1 MPDRPGS
8 AELAYWVRPGQR
20 GRGIAAQAVRATTPW
35 AHRSLGI
42 PRIWLEIN
50 PGNEPSLRVARRAGY
65 RFEQRL
71 PRHCRDWACED
82 AEHDSWH
89 DCLIWTHEW
98 SEELRFRSAIIR
110 GRHDWL
116 WHPPVDAKI
125 WPVLD
130 ECCVKPRARRAS
142 RLGGVVP

>member
-1 MPDRPGS
+1 MTGVSPPPCDDDPREYS
-8 AELAYWVRPGQR
+8 LAAG
-20 GRGIAAQAVRATTPW
+20 

-71 PRHCRDWACED
+71 LRHCRDWACED

-89 DCLIWTHEW
+89 DCLIWTHVSPGE
-98 SEELRFRSAIIR
+98 
-110 GRHDWL
+110 
-116 WHPPVDAKI
+116 
-125 WPVLD
+125 
-130 ECCVKPRARRAS
+130 
-142 RLGGVVP
+142 